1 MGRPEDSSGSQKLAE
16 GGDEQLLG
24 PAAGVSISAMLMDNP
39 DVTMTM
45 PYEAAPS
52 PTLLVAFN

>member
-1 MGRPEDSSGSQKLAE
+1 MARPEDSSGSQKLPE
-16 GGDEQLLG
+16 GGDEKLLG
-24 PAAGVSISAMLMDNP
+24 SAAGVSISAMLMDNP

-52 PTLLVAFN
+52 PTLLVALN

>member
-1 MGRPEDSSGSQKLAE
+1 MARPEDSSGSQKLPE
-16 GGDEQLLG
+16 GGDEKLLG
-24 PAAGVSISAMLMDNP
+24 SAAGVSISAMLMANP

-52 PTLLVAFN
+52 QTLLVALN

>member
-1 MGRPEDSSGSQKLAE
+1 MDCPTRNRWRGATAVA
-16 GGDEQLLG
+16 GDEQLLS
-24 PAAGVSISAMLMDNP
+24 PTADVSIGAMLMDNP